1 MILSENR
8 FPLFRITRIDL
19 PRRVGVLVC
28 RQPTKIERKM
38 PDYLRLEAFR
48 ATPLVREP
56 FPHLIVSGFIGP
68 AALAAVNADYPKIS
82 TSGSFP
88 VDQVEFGPAFQ
99 ILLDEL
105 ESDAFREAFEEKFGL
120 DLSGRPTV
128 TTVRGRCDARDGK
141 IHTDST
147 SKIITV
153 LIYMNE
159 SWRDAGGRLRLL
171 RSADNLNDIIAEVP
185 PVAGT
190 LLAFKR
196 SDNSWHGHEPFAG
209 ERRVIQFN
217 WLTSEGNRQIAMLRH
232 HTSASFKRVLQMI
245 LPNRA

>member
-1 MILSENR
+1 
-8 FPLFRITRIDL
+8 
-19 PRRVGVLVC
+19 
-28 RQPTKIERKM
+28 M
-38 PDYLRLEAFR
+38 PGYLKLDAFR

-56 FPHLIVSGFIGP
+56 FQHLIVPGFVGP
-68 AALAAVNADYPKIS
+68 AALSAINADYPKIS
-82 TSGSFP
+82 TTGSFP
-88 VDQVEFGPAFQ
+88 VDQVSFGPAFQ
-99 ILLDEL
+99 SLLDEL
-105 ESDAFREAFEEKFGL
+105 EGDDFRAVFEEKFQL
-120 DLSGRPTV
+120 DLEGRPTV

-153 LIYMNE
+153 LLYMNE
-159 SWRDAGGRLRLL
+159 SWENAGGRLRLL
-171 RSADNLNDIIAEVP
+171 RSADNLNDIIVEVP

-232 HTSASFKRVLQMI
+232 HTSAAFKRVLQT
-245 LPNRA
+245 LRPGRA

>member
-1 MILSENR
+1 
-8 FPLFRITRIDL
+8 
-19 PRRVGVLVC
+19 
-28 RQPTKIERKM
+28 
-38 PDYLRLEAFR
+38 
-48 ATPLVREP
+48 
-56 FPHLIVSGFIGP
+56 
-68 AALAAVNADYPKIS
+68 
-82 TSGSFP
+82 
-88 VDQVEFGPAFQ
+88 
-99 ILLDEL
+99 
-105 ESDAFREAFEEKFGL
+105 
-120 DLSGRPTV
+120 V

-153 LIYMNE
+153 LIYLNE
-159 SWRDAGGRLRLL
+159 SWQEAGGRLRLL
-171 RSADNLNDIIAEVP
+171 RSANDLNDIIVEVP

-217 WLTSEGNRQIAMLRH
+217 WLTSQGNRQIAMLRH

-245 LPNRA
+245 LPSRA

>member
-1 MILSENR
+1 MA
-8 FPLFRITRIDL
+8 
-19 PRRVGVLVC
+19 
-28 RQPTKIERKM
+28 
-38 PDYLRLEAFR
+38 DYLRLEALR

-56 FPHLIVSGFIGP
+56 FQHLVVPGFVSEAG
-68 AALAAVNADYPKIS
+68 LAAINADYPKIS
-82 TSGSFP
+82 SPGSFP
-88 VDQVEFGPAFQ
+88 TDQLVFGSTFQAF
-99 ILLDEL
+99 LDEL
-105 ESDAFREAFEEKFGL
+105 ESDRFREAFEEKFGL
-120 DLSGRPTV
+120 DLTGRPTI
-128 TTVRGRCDARDGK
+128 TTVRGRCDRGDGK

-159 SWRDAGGRLRLL
+159 TWGEAGGRLRLL
-171 RSADNLNDIIAEVP
+171 RSAKNLSDIIVEVP
-185 PVAGT
+185 PIAGT

-232 HTSASFKRVLQMI
+232 HTSASFKRVLQMF
-245 LPNRA
+245 LPGRA

>member
-1 MILSENR
+1 
-8 FPLFRITRIDL
+8 
-19 PRRVGVLVC
+19 
-28 RQPTKIERKM
+28 M
-38 PDYLRLEAFR
+38 PGYLRLDAFR
-48 ATPLVREP
+48 DTPLVREP
-56 FPHLIVSGFIGP
+56 FQHLIVSGFVGP
-68 AALAAVNADYPKIS
+68 AALAAINADYPKIF
-82 TSGSFP
+82 TPGSFP
-88 VDQVEFGPAFQ
+88 VEQVSFGRAFQ
-99 ILLDEL
+99 TLLDEL
-105 ESDAFREAFEEKFGL
+105 EGDEFREVFEEKFGL

-159 SWRDAGGRLRLL
+159 SWEEAGGRLRLL
-171 RSADNLNDIIAEVP
+171 RSADNLNDIIVEVP

-232 HTSASFKRVLQMI
+232 HTSAAFKRMLQT
-245 LPNRA
+245 LRPGRA

>member
-1 MILSENR
+1 
-8 FPLFRITRIDL
+8 
-19 PRRVGVLVC
+19 
-28 RQPTKIERKM
+28 M
-38 PDYLRLEAFR
+38 PGYLRLDAFQ
-48 ATPLVREP
+48 ATPLQREP
-56 FPHLIVSGFIGP
+56 FHHLIVPGFIGP

-88 VDQVEFGPAFQ
+88 VDQVGFGPAFQ
-99 ILLDEL
+99 RLLDEL
-105 ESDAFREAFEEKFGL
+105 EGDEFRAAFEEKFGL
-120 DLSGRPTV
+120 DLEGRPTV
-128 TTVRGRCDARDGK
+128 TTVRGHCDARDGK

-159 SWRDAGGRLRLL
+159 SWENAGGRLRLL
-171 RSADNLNDIIAEVP
+171 RSADNLNDIIVEVP

-190 LLAFKR
+190 MLAFKR

-232 HTSASFKRVLQMI
+232 HTSAAFKRVLQTL
-245 LPNRA
+245 LPSRA

>member
-1 MILSENR
+1 
-8 FPLFRITRIDL
+8 
-19 PRRVGVLVC
+19 
-28 RQPTKIERKM
+28 M
-38 PDYLRLEAFR
+38 PEYLRLDAFR
-48 ATPLVREP
+48 DTPLVREP
-56 FPHLIVSGFIGP
+56 FQHLIVSGFVAP
-68 AALAAVNADYPKIS
+68 TALDAINADYPKIS

-88 VDQVEFGPAFQ
+88 VDQVSFGPAFQ
-99 ILLDEL
+99 TLLDEL
-105 ESDAFREAFEEKFGL
+105 ESDEFRAAFEEKFGL
-120 DLSGRPTV
+120 DLEGRPTV

-153 LIYMNE
+153 LIYMNA
-159 SWRDAGGRLRLL
+159 SWEQAGGRLRLL
-171 RSADNLNDIIAEVP
+171 RTADNLNDTITEVP

-232 HTSASFKRVLQMI
+232 HTSAAFKRVLQT
-245 LPNRA
+245 LRPGRA

>member
-1 MILSENR
+1 
-8 FPLFRITRIDL
+8 
-19 PRRVGVLVC
+19 
-28 RQPTKIERKM
+28 M
-38 PDYLRLEAFR
+38 PGYLKLDAFR

-56 FPHLIVSGFIGP
+56 FQHLIVPGFVGP
-68 AALAAVNADYPKIS
+68 AALSAINADYPKIS
-82 TSGSFP
+82 TTGSFP
-88 VDQVEFGPAFQ
+88 VDQVSFGPAFQ
-99 ILLDEL
+99 TMLDDL
-105 ESDAFREAFEEKFGL
+105 ESDEFRAAFEEKFQL
-120 DLSGRPTV
+120 DLEGRPTV

-153 LIYMNE
+153 LLYMNE
-159 SWRDAGGRLRLL
+159 SWENAGGRLRLL
-171 RSADNLNDIIAEVP
+171 RSADDLHNFIVEVP

-232 HTSASFKRVLQMI
+232 HTSAAFKRVLQT
-245 LPNRA
+245 LRPGRA

>member
-1 MILSENR
+1 
-8 FPLFRITRIDL
+8 
-19 PRRVGVLVC
+19 
-28 RQPTKIERKM
+28 M
-38 PDYLRLEAFR
+38 PEYLRLDDFR
-48 ATPLVREP
+48 ATPLMREP
-56 FPHLIVSGFIGP
+56 FQHLIVSGFVGP
-68 AALAAVNADYPKIS
+68 AALKAINADYPKIS
-82 TSGSFP
+82 TPGSFP
-88 VDQVEFGPAFQ
+88 VDQVSFGPAFQ
-99 ILLDEL
+99 TMLDEL
-105 ESDAFREAFEEKFGL
+105 ESEEFREAFEEKFGL
-120 DLSGRPTV
+120 DLAGRPTV

-159 SWRDAGGRLRLL
+159 LWEQAGGRLRLL
-171 RSADNLNDIIAEVP
+171 RSADNLNDIISEVP

-232 HTSASFKRVLQMI
+232 HTSAAFKRMLQT
-245 LPNRA
+245 LRPGRA